1 MCEVMQHVGMTW
13 TKGVYM
19 YVKIK
24 HFTEKYPWSVPV
36 ILIFICL
43 ACVWFYTDRTSN
55 IDTTGIRNAENEL
68 RHAREYNQ
76 QSIDYNQRVR
86 DAVENSQTLNERT
99 EERINTSLELN
110 TRTENAI
117 DRGTELTAKA
127 RADVE
132 RAKTIIGQSRDILR
146 TAEERNQKSENPTTK

>member
-1 MCEVMQHVGMTW
+1 MND
-13 TKGVYM
+13 
-19 YVKIK
+19 KIK
-24 HFTEKYPWSVPV
+24 NFIHAHYISIPICIVV
-36 ILIFICL
+36 II
-43 ACVWFYTDRTSN
+43 ACGIWFYSDRTSN

-86 DAVENSQTLNERT
+86 DAVKNSQTLNERT
-99 EERINTSLELN
+99 ETRINKSLELN

-127 RADVE
+127 RADAE

>member
-1 MCEVMQHVGMTW
+1 MND
-13 TKGVYM
+13 
-19 YVKIK
+19 KIK
-24 HFTEKYPWSVPV
+24 NFIHAHYISIPICIVV
-36 ILIFICL
+36 II
-43 ACVWFYTDRTSN
+43 ACGIWFYSDRTSN

-99 EERINTSLELN
+99 ETRINKSLELN

-127 RADVE
+127 RADAE
-132 RAKTIIGQSRDILR
+132 RAKVIIGQSRDILR